1 MASAH
6 FLAPHQRQDRP
17 DHPAGQRWQGLGACR
32 LGKRGLIGEGSS
44 GFTLVEL
51 MIVVGVVGLLGA
63 IMLPQYRR
71 THALAEASSMI
82 LETVAFAEQCAVAHK
97 SGLPVVVPQPAG
109 GGTRNCNGT
118 SARLINSRR
127 WSGDATGALCLGF
140 TADERHRQ
148 ATLRVAVNGSITCS
162 FVP

>member
-6 FLAPHQRQDRP
+6 FLAPHPQ
-17 DHPAGQRWQGLGACR
+17 PARALQQAGCRWQGRWRRGHRR
-32 LGKRGLIGEGSS
+32 LIPKGSP
-44 GFTLVEL
+44 GFTLLEL
-51 MIVVGVVGLLGA
+51 MIVVGVVGVLGA

-97 SGLPVVVPQPAG
+97 SGLPVVVAQPAG

-140 TADERHRQ
+140 TAQGSHRQ
-148 ATLRVAVNGSITCS
+148 AMLRVAVNGSITCT
-162 FVP
+162 FLP